1 MGCRNYQ
8 EKLKLMIFTSSIIHA
23 LILWCS
29 WCCHWAFK
37 QSNPEIVEIHHY
49 NEAVFTSGNH
59 LSTVGQ
65 HLAILHNRLQSS
77 GTLEGLEG
85 GITDER
91 YSVIYLQNI
100 FPREL
105 CLLYAWRKP
114 FQLFLY
120 FNDFELFKLCQKYF
134 VSSTKTTFQD
144 RLYLQYVELNAFQN
158 EFRELSNKFKE
169 NERIIQKL
177 EIIGT
182 SLAEVNAELDNLET
196 VTKALSVDV
205 YKAKKLAKT
214 GETLM
219 LGMNEEI
226 QHLTLIVVRKLTWGS
241 YSVVGQSYSRH
252 NRERSQPRIGQQS

>member
-1 MGCRNYQ
+1 MV
-8 EKLKLMIFTSSIIHA
+8 L
-23 LILWCS
+23 
-29 WCCHWAFK
+29 
-37 QSNPEIVEIHHY
+37 
-49 NEAVFTSGNH
+49 
-59 LSTVGQ
+59 
-65 HLAILHNRLQSS
+65 
-77 GTLEGLEG
+77 
-85 GITDER
+85 
-91 YSVIYLQNI
+91 
-100 FPREL
+100 
-105 CLLYAWRKP
+105 
-114 FQLFLY
+114 
-120 FNDFELFKLCQKYF
+120 
-134 VSSTKTTFQD
+134 STKTTFQD

-226 QHLTLIVVRKLTWGS
+226 QHLTSIVVRKLT
-241 YSVVGQSYSRH
+241 
-252 NRERSQPRIGQQS
+252 